1 MFAAENDEF
10 KTRIDKY
17 IKKALRKGVPPL
29 FVDLR
34 PLYTNEQK
42 VTIIQE
48 LCEGYNNNLKV
59 HKSFEVNGEQEPA
72 TALLWL
78 LYYMAQHFDYKREFQ
93 KALDVINEA
102 INHTPTLIELFMLKG
117 KIFKHVGNLGML
129 LVYLFIIFCS
139 CRILRNRY
147 RYATLLTKKLSVPV
161 KNILTIFCSIHD
173 QKRSKNCHNSFYTLK
188 ITLTEMFL
196 AILVS
201 RLSAFILDT

>member
-1 MFAAENDEF
+1 MNENCIAIFLFVAENDEF

-17 IKKALRKGVPPL
+17 IKKSLRKGVPPL

-42 VTIIQE
+42 VAIIQE

-129 LVYLFIIFCS
+129 FVHL
-139 CRILRNRY
+139 
-147 RYATLLTKKLSVPV
+147 
-161 KNILTIFCSIHD
+161 LTIFSCDVI
-173 QKRSKNCHNSFYTLK
+173 
-188 ITLTEMFL
+188 
-196 AILVS
+196 
-201 RLSAFILDT
+201 

>member
-129 LVYLFIIFCS
+129 LVYLFTIFCT

-147 RYATLLTKKLSVPV
+147 RYVTALTK
-161 KNILTIFCSIHD
+161 NCSIHD
-173 QKRSKNCHNSFYTLK
+173 QKRSKNCQCELLLCFKNYLN
-188 ITLTEMFL
+188 
-196 AILVS
+196 
-201 RLSAFILDT
+201 

>member
-201 RLSAFILDT
+201 RLSAFILK

>member
-117 KIFKHVGNLGML
+117 KIFKHVGNLGMI

-173 QKRSKNCHNSFYTLK
+173 QKRSKNCHNSFYALK
-188 ITLTEMFL
+188 ITLTAMFL
-196 AILVS
+196 AI
-201 RLSAFILDT
+201 